1 MFYDLAQLVY
11 DQVTILTMLY
21 VHINMY
27 TCSLCCIYIYTVFL
41 LSSSCSC
48 PFFLSSFCHIPHSQG
63 ELVNQ
68 IEFNVEHTAN
78 YVQRATQLTG
88 EARQYKSKNR
98 RVSDTAEL
106 SATYHLA
113 TFFSIFQTL
122 LFFLS
127 LCPPIMS
134 CTLHSS
140 SGTYLL
146 SCVVCAQ
153 YWGLYWWQ

>member
-1 MFYDLAQLVY
+1 
-11 DQVTILTMLY
+11 
-21 VHINMY
+21 MY

-41 LSSSCSC
+41 SSSSCSC

-113 TFFSIFQTL
+113 TISHISHT
-122 LFFLS
+122 FLS
-127 LCPPIMS
+127 LSLCSSIMS

-153 YWGLYWWQ
+153 